1 MIVGTGV
8 DLVEIGRIKKAID
21 ARGERF
27 LNRVFTSNE
36 IEYCGKKKSPYQ
48 CYACRFAAK
57 EAVFKALGIGWRLGM
72 KWTEMEV
79 LNDPRGQPYIF
90 LSGKVKTWAEEM
102 GIRRFLISLSHTRD
116 YALCQL
122 LALKE

>member
-1 MIVGTGV
+1 MDVAIGT
-8 DLVEIGRIKKAID
+8 DLVEIGRIKGAINR
-21 ARGERF
+21 RGERF
-27 LNRVFTSNE
+27 LNRVFTPNE
-36 IEYCGKKKSPYQ
+36 IRYCQRQRAPYQ
-48 CYACRFAAK
+48 CYAGRFAAK
-57 EAVFKALGIGWRLGM
+57 ESVFKALGKGWCLGM

-79 LNDPRGQPYIF
+79 LNDPQGQPYII
-90 LSGKVKTWAEEM
+90 LSGRVKTQAEEV

>member
-1 MIVGTGV
+1 MDIAIGT
-8 DLVEIGRIKKAID
+8 DLVEIGRIKGAINR
-21 ARGERF
+21 RGERF
-27 LNRVFTSNE
+27 LNRIFTPNE
-36 IEYCGKKKSPYQ
+36 IRYCQRQRAPYP
-48 CYACRFAAK
+48 CYAGRFAAK
-57 EAVFKALGIGWRLGM
+57 EAVFKALGKGWRLGM

-79 LNDPRGQPYIF
+79 LNDPQGQPYII
-90 LSGKVKTWAEEM
+90 LSGRVKTQAEEV